1 MLFSECLF
9 YHIASSIQIK
19 LQKYVILKLNKGY
32 NVEVETIQLEFVQN
46 YHYNIYYSFMYFFTC
61 RPNLNLRNMLACRR
75 CFIYLFFRIIH
86 GFKHNYKT
94 RI

>member
-1 MLFSECLF
+1 M
-9 YHIASSIQIK
+9 
-19 LQKYVILKLNKGY
+19 ILKLNKGY

-75 CFIYLFFRIIH
+75 CYIYIYFFLEKYMALNIIIRQE
-86 GFKHNYKT
+86 FKNEGIDCIKE
-94 RI
+94 

>member
-46 YHYNIYYSFMYFFTC
+46 YHYNIYYSFLYFFH
-61 RPNLNLRNMLACRR
+61 LSSKFEFKKYACLQKV
-75 CFIYLFFRIIH
+75 FYFF
-86 GFKHNYKT
+86 FLE
-94 RI
+94 